1 MASTGEREYAPI
13 RTENILNSE
22 ESGETSNAAE
32 KTQRPSMIP
41 SDGSTDVEEKD
52 GLERTQTSRTSR
64 SAQERRQ
71 FAPVRAGDRQELQRL
86 ASEFG
91 GSVALQRTMTA
102 QSARLERK
110 DTLYGI
116 QLGDA
121 VLDPSSPEFD
131 VYKWSRM

>member
-1 MASTGEREYAPI
+1 
-13 RTENILNSE
+13 
-22 ESGETSNAAE
+22 
-32 KTQRPSMIP
+32 MIP
-41 SDGSTDVEEKD
+41 SDNSTDVEEKD
-52 GLERTQTSRTSR
+52 ALERTETSRTSK

-71 FAPVRAGDRQELQRL
+71 FEPIRSGDREELHRI

-91 GSVALQRTMTA
+91 GSVGLQRTKTM
-102 QSARLERK
+102 QSSGLERK
-110 DTLYGI
+110 DTLYGV